1 MQVEME
7 IREQPQLV
15 ALEQIP
21 MTSKFLLSFRTK
33 AIALIRLDTMSLRVA
48 ARGSLEKIS
57 RP

>member
-1 MQVEME
+1 ME

-33 AIALIRLDTMSLRVA
+33 AIAQIRLDTMSLRVA
-48 ARGSLEKIS
+48 AKGSLEKMS